1 MQSILENFLV
11 NFVDFIWGTPLLML
25 ILGGGA
31 YFTLYSRFLP
41 FKHLFHG
48 VNVLRGKYDNKND
61 PGLISHFQA
70 LSSALASTVGMGNI
84 SGVAVALH
92 LGGAGAIFW
101 MWISALFGMATKFF
115 TCTLSIMYREKD
127 NEGKLQGG
135 PMYVIS
141 KGMGPKF
148 LPLSIL
154 FSFAGLFGCLSL
166 FQINQLTQV
175 FTDELENS
183 NSFLIPL
190 SAKISYHLSNLVNF
204 GFNDLFSIKII
215 IGIISAFIVG
225 IITFGGIKRIGFF
238 SSRLVPI
245 MVLIYFIFG
254 LFIIV
259 KNLNFV
265 PLILYTIVTEAL
277 SADAMTGGITGS
289 VIIIGIKRA
298 AFSNEAGIGTEVL
311 AHGAAKT
318 NEPVREGMV
327 AMLGPLIDTIIVCT
341 ITALIILLSGVD
353 LSEANGI
360 TLTRNAFIEESGFLG
375 QYFLLFFVFIFS
387 LTTMIGYSY
396 YGTKC
401 SVFLFGRSSKNIYRY
416 IYIFSIVIGS
426 IASLDMIINFL
437 DSMFAIMAIPT
448 MISSIYLSPRV
459 IEETKRYFKLYN

>member
-1 MQSILENFLV
+1 
-11 NFVDFIWGTPLLML
+11 
-25 ILGGGA
+25 
-31 YFTLYSRFLP
+31 
-41 FKHLFHG
+41 
-48 VNVLRGKYDNKND
+48 
-61 PGLISHFQA
+61 
-70 LSSALASTVGMGNI
+70 
-84 SGVAVALH
+84 
-92 LGGAGAIFW
+92 
-101 MWISALFGMATKFF
+101 
-115 TCTLSIMYREKD
+115 
-127 NEGKLQGG
+127 
-135 PMYVIS
+135 
-141 KGMGPKF
+141 
-148 LPLSIL
+148 
-154 FSFAGLFGCLSL
+154 
-166 FQINQLTQV
+166 
-175 FTDELENS
+175 
-183 NSFLIPL
+183 
-190 SAKISYHLSNLVNF
+190 
-204 GFNDLFSIKII
+204 
-215 IGIISAFIVG
+215 
-225 IITFGGIKRIGFF
+225 
-238 SSRLVPI
+238 

-259 KNLNFV
+259 KNLNLV

-289 VIIIGIKRA
+289 VIIIGIKRT

-327 AMLGPLIDTIIVCT
+327 AMIGPLIDTIIVCT

>member
-1 MQSILENFLV
+1 
-11 NFVDFIWGTPLLML
+11 
-25 ILGGGA
+25 
-31 YFTLYSRFLP
+31 
-41 FKHLFHG
+41 
-48 VNVLRGKYDNKND
+48 
-61 PGLISHFQA
+61 
-70 LSSALASTVGMGNI
+70 MGSEMCI
-84 SGVAVALH
+84 
-92 LGGAGAIFW
+92 
-101 MWISALFGMATKFF
+101 
-115 TCTLSIMYREKD
+115 RD
-127 NEGKLQGG
+127 
-135 PMYVIS
+135 
-141 KGMGPKF
+141 
-148 LPLSIL
+148 
-154 FSFAGLFGCLSL
+154 
-166 FQINQLTQV
+166 
-175 FTDELENS
+175 
-183 NSFLIPL
+183 
-190 SAKISYHLSNLVNF
+190 
-204 GFNDLFSIKII
+204 
-215 IGIISAFIVG
+215 
-225 IITFGGIKRIGFF
+225 R
-238 SSRLVPI
+238 
-245 MVLIYFIFG
+245 
-254 LFIIV
+254 
-259 KNLNFV
+259 
-265 PLILYTIVTEAL
+265 LILYTIVTEAL

-327 AMLGPLIDTIIVCT
+327 AMIGPLIDTIIVCT

-360 TLTRNAFIEESGFLG
+360 TLTRNEFIEESGFLG

-401 SVFLFGRSSKNIYRY
+401 SVFLFGRISKNIYSY

>member
-1 MQSILENFLV
+1 
-11 NFVDFIWGTPLLML
+11 
-25 ILGGGA
+25 
-31 YFTLYSRFLP
+31 
-41 FKHLFHG
+41 
-48 VNVLRGKYDNKND
+48 
-61 PGLISHFQA
+61 
-70 LSSALASTVGMGNI
+70 
-84 SGVAVALH
+84 
-92 LGGAGAIFW
+92 
-101 MWISALFGMATKFF
+101 
-115 TCTLSIMYREKD
+115 
-127 NEGKLQGG
+127 
-135 PMYVIS
+135 
-141 KGMGPKF
+141 
-148 LPLSIL
+148 
-154 FSFAGLFGCLSL
+154 
-166 FQINQLTQV
+166 
-175 FTDELENS
+175 
-183 NSFLIPL
+183 
-190 SAKISYHLSNLVNF
+190 
-204 GFNDLFSIKII
+204 
-215 IGIISAFIVG
+215 
-225 IITFGGIKRIGFF
+225 
-238 SSRLVPI
+238 
-245 MVLIYFIFG
+245 
-254 LFIIV
+254 
-259 KNLNFV
+259 
-265 PLILYTIVTEAL
+265 
-277 SADAMTGGITGS
+277 MTGGITGS

>member
-1 MQSILENFLV
+1 
-11 NFVDFIWGTPLLML
+11 
-25 ILGGGA
+25 
-31 YFTLYSRFLP
+31 
-41 FKHLFHG
+41 
-48 VNVLRGKYDNKND
+48 
-61 PGLISHFQA
+61 
-70 LSSALASTVGMGNI
+70 
-84 SGVAVALH
+84 
-92 LGGAGAIFW
+92 
-101 MWISALFGMATKFF
+101 
-115 TCTLSIMYREKD
+115 
-127 NEGKLQGG
+127 
-135 PMYVIS
+135 
-141 KGMGPKF
+141 
-148 LPLSIL
+148 
-154 FSFAGLFGCLSL
+154 
-166 FQINQLTQV
+166 
-175 FTDELENS
+175 
-183 NSFLIPL
+183 
-190 SAKISYHLSNLVNF
+190 
-204 GFNDLFSIKII
+204 
-215 IGIISAFIVG
+215 
-225 IITFGGIKRIGFF
+225 
-238 SSRLVPI
+238 

-259 KNLNFV
+259 KNLNLV